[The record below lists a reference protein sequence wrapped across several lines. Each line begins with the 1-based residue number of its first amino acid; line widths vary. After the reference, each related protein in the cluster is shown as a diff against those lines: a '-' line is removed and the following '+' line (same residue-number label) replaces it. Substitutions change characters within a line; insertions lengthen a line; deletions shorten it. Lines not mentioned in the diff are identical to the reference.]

1 MSIRP
6 LLFLPLLMLLVSACS
21 GTKSHTYQKSKAL
34 MDTFVTI
41 TVVSDSEKAAG
52 TAIEYAF
59 TRLEQFGNMINFFSP
74 DSELAMINKNAGV
87 TATRVSP
94 ETFDLIDKALYVAEK
109 SHGAFDPTIGPVMK
123 LWDFHAEIKPEDA
136 EVKKN
141 LPLVN
146 YRSVRI
152 DRKQSTV
159 FLTRKGM
166 LLDLGGIA
174 KGYAADLAVE
184 TLKKQGIRSGLVA
197 IAGDIKTFGS
207 RPDGKPWNIGIRN
220 PRQKTGK
227 DEIIAT
233 VPLSGKAISTAGDYE
248 RFFIRDGQRYHHI
261 MDPATGY
268 PAYGTRS
275 VSVVADS
282 GVFAD
287 GFDNALFV
295 LGPEKGLKL
304 IEQLSR
310 DFPVDA
316 FIIYDNGTEY
326 ITPGI
331 KGLLKHEKEH

>member
-1 MSIRP
+1 MGIRP
-6 LLFLPLLMLLVSACS
+6 LLLLLLVLFLSSCS
-21 GTKSHTYQKSKAL
+21 GTKPHSYQKSKAL

-52 TAIEYAF
+52 TAIEHAF
-59 TRLEQFGNMINFFSP
+59 IRLEQFGNMINFFSP

-87 TATRVSP
+87 TATHVSA
-94 ETFDLIDKALYVAEK
+94 ETLDVIDKALYVAEK
-109 SHGAFDPTIGPVMK
+109 SHGAFDPTIGPVIK
-123 LWDFHAEIKPEDA
+123 LWDFHEHIKPEDA

-146 YRSVRI
+146 YRYVRI

-184 TLKKQGIRSGLVA
+184 TLKMQGIRSGLVA

-207 RPDGKPWNIGIRN
+207 RPDGKPWNIGIKN
-220 PRQKTGK
+220 PRQKTEK

-233 VPLSGKAISTAGDYE
+233 VLLSDRAISTAGDYE

-275 VSVVADS
+275 VSVVTDR

-287 GFDNALFV
+287 GFDNAIFV
-295 LGPEKGLKL
+295 LGPEKGAKL
-304 IEQLSR
+304 IEQLGR
-310 DFPVDA
+310 DFPIDA
-316 FIIYDNGTEY
+316 FILYDNGTQY
-326 ITPGI
+326 LTTGI
-331 KGLLKHEKEH
+331 KGILKHEKEH